1 MAAFIDENRADYGVE
16 PICTE
21 LPVAPS
27 VYWEHKRREREPER
41 ESVRSKRDS
50 ELRSEVRRVWETNKA

>member
-16 PICTE
+16 PICAE

-27 VYWEHKRREREPER
+27 VYWEHK
-41 ESVRSKRDS
+41 
-50 ELRSEVRRVWETNKA
+50 TAGT